1 MKKTGKKTVV
11 HCPPVVVQ
19 EENKDWMT
27 VRHHD
32 ALFGIILLLVAI
44 SLYIHDPAESA
55 WYMWLFIALI
65 QFLFVL
71 LPPLAPIRIA
81 IWILWFITVI
91 YLLWKM

>member
-1 MKKTGKKTVV
+1 MKKTGKKTVM
-11 HCPPVVVQ
+11 HCPPMMHVQ
-19 EENKDWMT
+19 EDWMT

-32 ALFGIILLLVAI
+32 ALFGIILLLVAV

-65 QFLFVL
+65 QFLFVF
-71 LPPLAPIRIA
+71 LPPFAPIRIA
-81 IWILWFITVI
+81 IWIVWFIIVI